1 MKKFTLS
8 LLAMLTAIVM
18 TSCDKCNE
26 PICTKPNHNHTKS
39 PIEMYVTCPDWSLYN
54 EYIGTPY
61 LKTEYPIIND
71 TYTGE
76 FGLSYNYDGM
86 AGVTKFTLNR
96 QSLIL
101 ERRPN
106 DYEKLEITFRL
117 YLPSDIPLELNK
129 KYYFGN
135 VEGVNTADGIVVPDC
150 ADTNGYELK
159 NRIILEKKVEY
170 FESTYGW
177 MMFTRLDEV
186 KQDVNHKDYMMNMEF
201 EFVTLDEESGEELI
215 RVENG
220 KIEDNPGGV
229 MDSDSPKF
237 NKAYVGATYYDA
249 AYYLY
254 TIRDADESAYLC
266 LPAAEC
272 DDDITPEDVFA
283 RGVVTDLTPYFAND
297 KWNNRVVTISDCI
310 EGLDANTSY
319 KLFIAAHDKENNKYE
334 YCIKEFATQKHGAE
348 KRHEVVLCD
357 IDIETLSSDKVTLG
371 LIVNYADLLCYHI
384 CEGDSCNCILS
395 DMESGMTDIAFDSNM
410 SFVGSV
416 YPTFEIEGLKP
427 NTTYHIT
434 IKAANRISTAHK
446 ELTFTTAS

>member
-8 LLAMLTAIVM
+8 LWAMLTAIVM

-39 PIEMYVTCPDWSLYN
+39 PIEMYVTCPEWSLYN

-61 LKTEYPIIND
+61 LKTEYPIIHD

-101 ERRPN
+101 ERPN

-135 VEGVNTADGIVVPDC
+135 VESVNTADGIVVPDC
-150 ADTNGYELK
+150 ADTNGYEWK

-283 RGVVTDLTPYFAND
+283 RGVVTDLTPYFADNE
-297 KWNNRVVTISDCI
+297 WNNRVVTISDCI

-319 KLFIAAHDKENNKYE
+319 KLFIAAHDKENDKYE

-395 DMESGMTDIAFDSNM
+395 DIESGMTDIAFDSNM

-416 YPTFEIEGLKP
+416 YPTFEIEELKP

-434 IKAANRISTAHK
+434 IKAANRISTAQQ

>member
-1 MKKFTLS
+1 MKKFTLY
-8 LLAMLTAIVM
+8 LLAMVAASVM
-18 TSCDKCNE
+18 LSCDKCNE

-61 LKTEYPIIND
+61 LKTEYPIIHD

-101 ERRPN
+101 EGP
-106 DYEKLEITFRL
+106 YGTEKLQITFRL

-135 VEGVNTADGIVVPDC
+135 VEGVNTADGVVVPNC
-150 ADTNGYELK
+150 ADKSGYELK
-159 NRIILEKKVEY
+159 NRIILEKKIEY

-215 RVENG
+215 RVERG

-229 MDSDSPKF
+229 IDNDSPKF
-237 NKAYVGATYYDA
+237 NNVYVGSTYYDA
-249 AYYLY
+249 AYYSY
-254 TIRDADESAYLC
+254 TVRDADESAYLC

-272 DDDITPEDVFA
+272 DDNITPEDIFA
-283 RGVVTDLTPYFAND
+283 RGVVTPLEPYFADNE
-297 KWNNRVVTISDCI
+297 WNNRVVTIYDCI

-319 KLFIAAHDKENNKYE
+319 KLFIAAHDKENDKYE
-334 YCIKEFATQKHGAE
+334 YCIKEFATQKQGAE
-348 KRHEVVLCD
+348 SNNEIFLGEIEVESLASNKVSLGVPVRNVD
-357 IDIETLSSDKVTLG
+357 TLT
-371 LIVNYADLLCYHI
+371 YHI
-384 CEGDSCNCILS
+384 CEGSSCNCISS
-395 DMESGMTDIAFDSNM
+395 DIEAGMTDIEFNNYG
-410 SFVGSV
+410 SFITVEYSS
-416 YPTFEIEGLKP
+416 FEIEGLKP

-434 IKAANRISTAHK
+434 VMGSNRISTAHK
-446 ELTFTTAS
+446 EITFTTAQ

>member
-1 MKKFTLS
+1 MKKFTLY
-8 LLAMLTAIVM
+8 LLAMVAASVM

-61 LKTEYPIIND
+61 LKTEYPIIHD

-101 ERRPN
+101 EGP
-106 DYEKLEITFRL
+106 YGTEKLQITFRL

-135 VEGVNTADGIVVPDC
+135 VEGVNTTDGVVVPNC
-150 ADTNGYELK
+150 ADKSGYELE

-229 MDSDSPKF
+229 MDSNSPKF
-237 NKAYVGATYYDA
+237 NNVYVGATYYDA
-249 AYYLY
+249 AYYSY
-254 TIRDADESAYLC
+254 TVRDADESAYLC
-266 LPAAEC
+266 LPAVEC
-272 DDDITPEDVFA
+272 DDNITPEDVFA
-283 RGVVTDLTPYFAND
+283 RGVVTDLAPYFADD
-297 KWNNRVVTISDCI
+297 KWNIRVATISDCI

-334 YCIKEFATQKHGAE
+334 YCTKEFATQKHGEE
-348 KRHEVVLCD
+348 KNNEIFLGEIEVESLASNRVSLGIPVRNAD
-357 IDIETLSSDKVTLG
+357 TLT
-371 LIVNYADLLCYHI
+371 YHI
-384 CEGDSCNCILS
+384 CEGYSCNCISS
-395 DMESGMTDIAFDSNM
+395 DIETGMTDIEFNNFG
-410 SFVGSV
+410 SFITLEYSS
-416 YPTFEIEGLKP
+416 FEIEGLKP
-427 NTTYHIT
+427 NTTYHVT
-434 IKAANRISTAHK
+434 INGYNRISTAHK
-446 ELTFTTAS
+446 EITFTTEQ